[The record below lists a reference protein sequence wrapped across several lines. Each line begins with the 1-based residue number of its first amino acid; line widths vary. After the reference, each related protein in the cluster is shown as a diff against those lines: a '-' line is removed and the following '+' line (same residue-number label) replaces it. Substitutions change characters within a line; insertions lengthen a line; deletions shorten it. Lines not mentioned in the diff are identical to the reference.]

1 MFPFD
6 VEEDEVQE
14 TEEKELKDYEIDFE
28 KGYLTGWMVTGL
40 DAIIQSIKL
49 ALKIDRY
56 FYSQYSWEYG
66 SELNTLIGKNYSQ
79 EYVQSEVQR
88 MLEDLV
94 LGFDEVL
101 SISDI
106 QCTMNKDK
114 LTISFELDTIY
125 GGGEISV

>member
-6 VEEDEVQE
+6 VEDDEVQE
-14 TEEKELKDYEIDFE
+14 TEEKELKDYEIDFK
-28 KGYLTGWMVTGL
+28 KGCLTGRMVTDL

-56 FYSQYSWEYG
+56 FYPQYSWEYG

-94 LGFDEVL
+94 LDFDEVL

-106 QCTMNKDK
+106 QCTMDRDK
-114 LTISFELDTIY
+114 LTISFKLETIY
-125 GGGEISV
+125 GGGEVSV

>member
-14 TEEKELKDYEIDFE
+14 TEEKELKDYEVDFE
-28 KGYLTGWMVTGL
+28 KGCLTGRMVTGL

-114 LTISFELDTIY
+114 LTISFKLDTIY

>member
-6 VEEDEVQE
+6 VEDDEVQE
-14 TEEKELKDYEIDFE
+14 TEEKALKDYEIDFE
-28 KGYLTGWMVTGL
+28 KGSLTGRMVTGL

-56 FYSQYSWEYG
+56 FYPQYSWEYG

-106 QCTMNKDK
+106 QCTMDRDK
-114 LTISFELDTIY
+114 LTISFRLETIY
-125 GGGEISV
+125 GGGEVSV

>member
-1 MFPFD
+1 
-6 VEEDEVQE
+6 
-14 TEEKELKDYEIDFE
+14 
-28 KGYLTGWMVTGL
+28 
-40 DAIIQSIKL
+40 
-49 ALKIDRY
+49 
-56 FYSQYSWEYG
+56 
-66 SELNTLIGKNYSQ
+66 
-79 EYVQSEVQR
+79 

-114 LTISFELDTIY
+114 LTISFKLDTIY

>member
-28 KGYLTGWMVTGL
+28 KGYLTGRMVTGL